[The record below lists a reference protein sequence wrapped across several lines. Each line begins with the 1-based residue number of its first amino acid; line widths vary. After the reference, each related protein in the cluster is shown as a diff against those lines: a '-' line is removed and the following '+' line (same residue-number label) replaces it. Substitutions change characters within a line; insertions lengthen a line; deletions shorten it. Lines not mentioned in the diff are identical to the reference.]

1 MKYSLM
7 HILQLMNKVPWP
19 PNDGGA
25 IACLNMTKGFSML
38 GHEVTVLS
46 MNTSKHHVKLKEL
59 PSDIKNQADFHLVE
73 VPATINWLE
82 AAFNLLFSDMPY
94 NAQRFISDDFSQQLA
109 QLLSVK
115 TFDVIQLEG
124 LYLCPYIPVI
134 RKFSDALVVY
144 RAHNIEYE
152 IWDRTAKLSQGWRS
166 KYLQNLSSRIK
177 RFEISYL
184 NTYDLLVPITDRDG
198 IILDSLGN
206 VKPRHTS
213 QTGIDF
219 ASLVPTAK
227 KLEFPSLFHIGA
239 LDWSPNQ
246 EGLLWFFD
254 KCWPMIH
261 AENPELKFYLAGRN
275 APQWLEKQLKLDG
288 VVYLGEIAD
297 AYDFINSKAIMVVPL
312 FSGSGMRIKIIEG
325 MALGKPIITTD
336 IGTEGIPT
344 QDGHNILIA
353 NNADQFIES
362 INRLINNRDLFEEI
376 GKNAIGFI
384 QEKFDNLSQAGALID
399 FFKKQLSTE
408 KGERSMEQGL

>member
-1 MKYSLM
+1 MR
-7 HILQLMNKVPWP
+7 ILQLMNKVPWP
-19 PNDGGA
+19 PKDGGA
-25 IACLNMTKGFSML
+25 IACMNMTKGFSML

-46 MNTSKHHVKLKEL
+46 MNTSKHHVR
-59 PSDIKNQADFHLVE
+59 IKDMPANIRNQADYHLVE
-73 VPATINWLE
+73 VPASINWLE
-82 AAFNLLFSDMPY
+82 ASLNLLFSDLPY
-94 NAQRFISDDFSQQLA
+94 NAQRFISDEFSHQLA

-115 TFDVIQLEG
+115 AFDVVQLEG

-134 RKFSDALVVY
+134 RKYSEALIAY

-152 IWDRTAKLSQGWRS
+152 IWDRTARLSDGWRS
-166 KYLQNLSSRIK
+166 KYLHNLSRRIK

-184 NTYDLLVPITDRDG
+184 NAYDLLVPITDRDG

-206 VKPRHTS
+206 NKPRHTS

-239 LDWSPNQ
+239 LDWAPNQ
-246 EGLLWFFD
+246 EGLIWFFD
-254 KCWPMIH
+254 NCWTRIH
-261 AENPELKFYLAGRN
+261 SQNPELKFYLAGRN
-275 APQWLEKQLKLDG
+275 APEWLERRLNLDG
-288 VVYLGEIAD
+288 VVYLGEIND

-325 MALGKPIITTD
+325 MALGKPIVTTD

-344 QDGHNILIA
+344 IDGNNIMIA
-353 NNADQFIES
+353 NDADKFVES
-362 INRLINNRDLFEEI
+362 INRLINDRELFDQI

-384 QEKFDNLSQAGALID
+384 QEKFDNLSQAGALIE
-399 FFKKQLSTE
+399 FYKNQIK
-408 KGERSMEQGL
+408 

>member
-1 MKYSLM
+1 MKFSPM
-7 HILQLMNKVPWP
+7 RILQLMNKVPWP

-46 MNTSKHHVKLKEL
+46 MNTSKHHINIKEM
-59 PSDIKNQADFHLVE
+59 PSNIRNKADFHLVE
-73 VPATINWLE
+73 VPASIHWLE
-82 AAFNLLFSDMPY
+82 AAMNLLFSDLPY
-94 NAQRFISDDFSQQLA
+94 NAQRFISDEFSGQLA

-134 RKFSDALVVY
+134 RQYSDALISY
-144 RAHNIEYE
+144 RAHNIEFE
-152 IWDRTAKLSQGWRS
+152 IWDRTAKLSKGWRS
-166 KYLQNLSSRIK
+166 KYLRNLSKRIK

-239 LDWSPNQ
+239 LDWAPNQ
-246 EGLLWFFD
+246 EGLIWFFD
-254 KCWPMIH
+254 KCWPQIH
-261 AENPELKFYLAGRN
+261 AGNPNLKFYLAGRN
-275 APQWLEKQLKLDG
+275 APEWLERRFKLDG
-288 VVYLGEIAD
+288 VVYLGEITD
-297 AYDFINSKAIMVVPL
+297 AYDFINSKAVMVVPL

-325 MALGKPIITTD
+325 MALGKPIVTTD

-344 QDGHNILIA
+344 QDGHNIMIA
-353 NNADQFIES
+353 NGADEFVAS
-362 INRLINNRDLFEEI
+362 INRLINNRELFNEI

-384 QEKFDNLSQAGALID
+384 QEKFDNISQAGALID
-399 FFKKQLSTE
+399 FYKKQIST
-408 KGERSMEQGL
+408 

>member
-1 MKYSLM
+1 MR
-7 HILQLMNKVPWP
+7 ILQLMNKVPWP
-19 PNDGGA
+19 PKDGGA
-25 IACLNMTKGFSML
+25 IACLNMMKGFSML

-46 MNTSKHHVKLKEL
+46 MNTSKHHVGIDEL
-59 PSDIKNQADFHLVE
+59 PAAIRKQADFFLVE
-73 VPATINWLE
+73 VAASTNWVE
-82 AAFNLLFSDMPY
+82 AALNLVFSDLPY
-94 NAQRFISDDFSQQLA
+94 NAQRFISDEYIQQLV
-109 QLLSVK
+109 QLLTVR

-124 LYLCPYIPVI
+124 LYLCPYIPYI
-134 RKFSDALVVY
+134 RKYSDALIVY

-152 IWDRTAKLSQGWRS
+152 IWDRTAKLSKGWRS
-166 KYLQNLSSRIK
+166 KYLQNLSRRIK

-206 VKPRHTS
+206 SKPRHTS

-239 LDWSPNQ
+239 LDWAPNQ
-246 EGLLWFFD
+246 EGLIWFFD
-254 KCWPMIH
+254 HCWPQIH
-261 AENPELKFYLAGRN
+261 SENPDLKFYLAGRN
-275 APQWLEKQLKLDG
+275 APEWLERRIKLNG
-288 VVYLGEIAD
+288 VAYLGEIND

-325 MALGKPIITTD
+325 MALGKPIVTTD

-344 QDGHNILIA
+344 ENGHNIMIA
-353 NNADQFIES
+353 NDADQFVES
-362 INRLINNRDLFEEI
+362 ISRLINNRNLFDEI

-384 QEKFDNLSQAGALID
+384 QEKFDNLSQASALID
-399 FFKKQLSTE
+399 FYKTQIK
-408 KGERSMEQGL
+408 

>member
-1 MKYSLM
+1 MR
-7 HILQLMNKVPWP
+7 ILQLMNKVPWP
-19 PNDGGA
+19 PKDGGA

-46 MNTSKHHVKLKEL
+46 MNTTKHHVKLKDM
-59 PSDIKNQADFHLVE
+59 PSNIRNQADFHLVE
-73 VPATINWLE
+73 VPASINKLD
-82 AAFNLLFSDMPY
+82 AVINLFFSDLPY
-94 NAQRFISDDFSQQLA
+94 NAQRFISEKFRQELV
-109 QLLSVK
+109 QLLNVR

-124 LYLCPYIPVI
+124 LYLCPYIPDI
-134 RKFSDALVVY
+134 RKYSNALIVY

-152 IWDRTAKLSQGWRS
+152 IWDRTAKLSEGLRS
-166 KYLQNLSSRIK
+166 KYLHNLSKRIK

-198 IILDSLGN
+198 KILDSLGN

-239 LDWSPNQ
+239 LDWAPNQ
-246 EGLLWFFD
+246 EGLIWFFD
-254 KCWPMIH
+254 QCWPRIH
-261 AENPELKFYLAGRN
+261 SENPDLKFYLAGRN
-275 APQWLEKQLKLDG
+275 APEWLERRFKLDG
-288 VVYLGEIAD
+288 VVYLGEIND

-325 MALGKPIITTD
+325 MALGKPIVTTD

-344 QDGHNILIA
+344 ENGQNIMIA
-353 NNADQFIES
+353 NDADQFVES
-362 INRLINNRDLFEEI
+362 ITRLINNRELFDEI

-384 QEKFDNLSQAGALID
+384 QEKFDNLSQASALID
-399 FFKKQLSTE
+399 FYKKQI
-408 KGERSMEQGL
+408 K